1 MIGLPTLIAQ
11 TGELVTPLTGGAD
24 GPVAGPVPT
33 PSIAWDALIPL
44 LILGV
49 GGLVLLTITSLVKGR
64 IFRSFYALYTIVI
77 ASAAIVAVL
86 PLWARVQGWTEL
98 LWFDLEHSD
107 GTGPFSTAAGAVG
120 VDGFSLFVTAVIAAA
135 VIVAALFADDYL
147 RREDL
152 DGPEFYVLI
161 LLSAF
166 GGVIMAMANDLIVL
180 FLGLETLSIAVYV
193 LTAMHLRRAQS
204 QEAGMKYFVLG
215 AFSSAFFLYGIAML
229 YGATGSTNFVEI
241 KDFLAANLIVEDGLL
256 LLGLAF
262 LLVGLGFKVAAMPF
276 HSWSPDAYDGAP
288 TPAVVYMAA
297 AVKAA
302 AFAGIVRVFML
313 TFSTSINDWRPL
325 IFGLAVL
332 SMVGGALLAI
342 VQTNVKR
349 MLAYSSIN
357 HAGFILVAV
366 STGTD
371 EGVTA
376 VLFYLAA
383 YTFMVG
389 GSFGVAT
396 LVGRKGDN
404 RHGLADYRGLAH
416 TNPVLAIVFAVLLL
430 AQAGIPFTS
439 GFFAKFTVIAAAV
452 DAKEAWLAIIAML
465 SAVIAAFLYLRVVAA
480 MYMSGT
486 EQGDETSA
494 IARHDRI
501 DVPAGA
507 AVGLAVCF
515 VVTLAVGIVPSIVLD
530 PAEKG
535 QPALVREPAAAAPNP
550 AVGVGPDGLPAD
562 VGGGS

>member
-1 MIGLPTLIAQ
+1 MIGLPALIAQ
-11 TGELVTPLTGGAD
+11 TGELVTPVTGGAD

-33 PSIAWDALIPL
+33 PSIAWDALLPL

-64 IFRSFYALYTIVI
+64 IFRSFYALYTIAV
-77 ASAAIVAVL
+77 ASAAMVAVL
-86 PLWARVQGWTEL
+86 PLWARVQGWPEL
-98 LWFDLEHSD
+98 LWFDLDHRE

-120 VDGFSLFVTAVIAAA
+120 IDGFSLFVTATIAAA
-135 VIVAALFADDYL
+135 VVLAALFADDYL

-152 DGPEFYVLI
+152 DGPEFYVLV

-215 AFSSAFFLYGIAML
+215 AFSSAFFLYGVAML
-229 YGATGSTNFVEI
+229 YGATGSTNFIEI
-241 KDFLAANLIVEDGLL
+241 KDFLASNLIVEDGLL

-313 TFSTSINDWRPL
+313 TFSTSINDWKPL

-366 STGTD
+366 STGSD

-404 RHGLADYRGLAH
+404 RHGLGDYRGLAH

-439 GFFAKFTVIAAAV
+439 GFFAKFVVIGAAV
-452 DAKEAWLAIIAML
+452 DAEEVWLALIAMVT
-465 SAVIAAFLYLRVVAA
+465 AVIAAFLYLRVVAA

-486 EQGDETSA
+486 DQGDDASVVA
-494 IARHDRI
+494 PRI
-501 DVPAGA
+501 EVPAGA
-507 AVGLAVCF
+507 ALGLAICF

-535 QPALVREPAAAAPNP
+535 QPALVREPVAAAPSP
-550 AVGVGPDGLPAD
+550 EVGVGTDELPAD